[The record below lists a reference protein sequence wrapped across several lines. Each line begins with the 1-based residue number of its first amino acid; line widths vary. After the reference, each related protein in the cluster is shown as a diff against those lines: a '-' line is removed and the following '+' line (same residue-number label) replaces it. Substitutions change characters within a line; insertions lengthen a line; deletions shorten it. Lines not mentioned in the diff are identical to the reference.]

1 MPLLYSQRLNCEITR
16 SEFEIIVP
24 GSQVPDWFFDYN
36 SEGSPLRIDQPMI
49 RCRGLALCAAF
60 SVHDP
65 NGLYPY
71 NWMQLGCT
79 VQLDITPTHAV
90 SKTPRHT
97 RKTCISA
104 MSVPLNSLAGTDHL
118 WLFYISLSYL
128 TSTDIFYLRDVSF
141 RDKTDESVKVKEYG
155 LRPVYDSDSD
165 IEEFI
170 GASNNLSSN
179 TSHEVLNP
187 DRLAVTSS
195 IIKRSR
201 DCCPDQ
207 QPYPKRLK

>member
-1 MPLLYSQRLNCEITR
+1 M
-16 SEFEIIVP
+16 V
-24 GSQVPDWFFDYN
+24 
-36 SEGSPLRIDQPMI
+36 

-60 SVHDP
+60 SVHNPKDF
-65 NGLYPY
+65 YPY
-71 NWMQLGCT
+71 KWMQLGCT
-79 VQLDITPTHAV
+79 VQTDITHTHAV
-90 SKTPRHT
+90 SCTPCST
-97 RKTCISA
+97 PKTCFSS

-118 WLFYISLSYL
+118 WLFYISLSHL
-128 TSTDIFYLRDVSF
+128 ASNDIFYLRDVSF
-141 RDKTDESVKVKEYG
+141 RDKTDESVKVKECG

-165 IEEFI
+165 IEELI

-179 TSHEVLNP
+179 TIREVLNP
-187 DRLAVTSS
+187 DRLTVTSS